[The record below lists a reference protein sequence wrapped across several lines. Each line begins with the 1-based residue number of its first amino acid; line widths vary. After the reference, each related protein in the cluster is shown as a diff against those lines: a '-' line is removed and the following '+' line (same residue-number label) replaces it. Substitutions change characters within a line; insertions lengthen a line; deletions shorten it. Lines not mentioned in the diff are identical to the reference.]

1 MSETKSV
8 LSGTV
13 HFNLFDD
20 IAFYIDAIIIGL
32 AIIFAIL
39 VICIVIKK
47 FLCDKKINSKT
58 FSIYNEIMYYK
69 KNKEHEKVSF
79 AIMDYL
85 GFRIPEEEIEFILAT
100 SQNAYMFFKFRKK
113 AGARKIKFEDGKY
126 LLQDKIKLTNWSNIF
141 FILGT
146 ILFSFYLSFSFDF
159 FSHIENRKN
168 FILVSIYILCISI
181 PMMISSY
188 LSILENNAA
197 ERLINY
203 TDEQKKGE

>member
-8 LSGTV
+8 LSGIV

-69 KNKEHEKVSF
+69 KNRDSDKLSF

-85 GFRIPEEEIEFILAT
+85 GFRVLEEEIKFILAT
-100 SQNAYMFFKFRKK
+100 
-113 AGARKIKFEDGKY
+113 
-126 LLQDKIKLTNWSNIF
+126 
-141 FILGT
+141 
-146 ILFSFYLSFSFDF
+146 
-159 FSHIENRKN
+159 
-168 FILVSIYILCISI
+168 
-181 PMMISSY
+181 
-188 LSILENNAA
+188 
-197 ERLINY
+197 
-203 TDEQKKGE
+203 

>member
-8 LSGTV
+8 LSGIV

-39 VICIVIKK
+39 IICIVIKK

-69 KNKEHEKVSF
+69 KNKEHNKVSF

-85 GFRIPEEEIEFILAT
+85 GFRVSKEEIKFLLAT

-126 LLQDKIKLTNWSNIF
+126 LLQDKIKLTKLSNIF

-146 ILFSFYLSFSFDF
+146 ILFSFYLSFSFDL
-159 FSHIENRKN
+159 FSYIGNRKD
-168 FILVSIYILCISI
+168 FILLSVYVLCISI